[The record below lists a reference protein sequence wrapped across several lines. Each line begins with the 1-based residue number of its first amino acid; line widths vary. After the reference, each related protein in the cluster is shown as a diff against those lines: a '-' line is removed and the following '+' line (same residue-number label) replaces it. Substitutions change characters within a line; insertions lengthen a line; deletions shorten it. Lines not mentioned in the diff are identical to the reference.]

1 MTTRPVSDDE
11 DKLVGKQLGAYKISR
26 LLATGGMARI
36 YEGVDTNLGRPVA
49 VKVLKLE
56 DASADPTLA
65 RRFQREA
72 KAIAKLEHDHIIS
85 VYHYG
90 EDGGLR
96 YLVMKL
102 IDGKDLSQEISRL
115 RRSGRKMDVG
125 YALDILG
132 QIASA
137 IDFAHEH
144 DVVHR
149 DIKPSNIL
157 IDRHGHAV
165 LTDFGL
171 VLQHTFDSTQT
182 QGTAFGTPRYIAPEQ
197 ALASQNAV
205 AQSDIYALAVILY
218 EILTGEAPFSGDT
231 AMEIALGHIGDPPRP
246 PRTLNPKIPVGVE
259 KELLKALEK
268 EPARRHSTAQSFIAS
283 VRTAYEREAPDAI
296 KGMRTTTHQPS
307 HPTPVFAKAPKL
319 TAEPVLEAWDI
330 EDGSTSRLLPQVE
343 AKKKQRGVAPWLI
356 ALAGGLAL
364 FLIWIAV
371 SWISN
376 PTPNRITLWY
386 DDQSMVMYNG
396 YGSDFNTFKWQFIR
410 GVDGE
415 GNDDYSGDRVDDDL
429 IPVGECYILRT
440 FGYDLTLPG
449 QCKGLHN
456 YEELQNPLRFFWRNE
471 PVNAATFDIYYDR
484 QLIAQ
489 CPTVHEGEQQ
499 TCTFTE
505 PVLTPTPA
513 V

>member
-1 MTTRPVSDDE
+1 MTTKPVGDDE
-11 DKLVGKQLGAYKISR
+11 DKIIGRQLGAYKINR

-49 VKVLKLE
+49 VKVLKIE
-56 DASADPTLA
+56 DVSEDPTLA
-65 RRFQREA
+65 RRFEREA
-72 KAIAKLEHDHIIS
+72 KAIARLEHEHIIP

-90 EDGGLR
+90 EDLGLR
-96 YLVMKL
+96 YLAMKL
-102 IDGKDLSQEISRL
+102 IDGKDLSQEIARL
-115 RRSGRKMDVG
+115 RRSGHKMDIG
-125 YALDILG
+125 YGLDILG

-171 VLQHTFDSTQT
+171 ILQNTFDSTQT

-218 EILTGEAPFSGDT
+218 EILTGEAPFTGDT
-231 AMEIALGHIGDPPRP
+231 AMEIALGHIGDLPRP
-246 PRTLNPKIPVGVE
+246 PRSLNAKIPVAVE

-268 EPARRHSTAQSFIAS
+268 EPARRHSTAQAFIGA
-283 VRTAYEREAPDAI
+283 VRAAYQREAPDAI
-296 KGMRTTTHQPS
+296 KTMNAPAHHPS
-307 HPTPVFAKAPKL
+307 HQTPIFSKPPKVAAKAAP
-319 TAEPVLEAWDI
+319 EAWDD
-330 EDGSTSRLLPQVE
+330 DGSTSRIVPSTDE
-343 AKKKQRGVAPWLI
+343 KKKRRSLAPWVI
-356 ALAGGLAL
+356 ALGGGLTL
-364 FLIWIAV
+364 FIVWMIV

-376 PTPNRITLWY
+376 PAPNRITLWY
-386 DDQSMVMYNG
+386 DDQSMIIYNG

-429 IPVGECYILRT
+429 IPTGECYILRN
-440 FGYDLTLPG
+440 FGFDLTLPG

-471 PVNAATFDIYYDR
+471 PVDAVTFDVYYDR
-484 QLIAQ
+484 QLITQ
-489 CPTVHEGEQQ
+489 CPTVRAGEQE
-499 TCTFTE
+499 TCSFTE

-513 V
+513 L